1 MRITARERAEKK
13 IQGVQAMFG
22 KSKIQDRTAELEARI
37 RELEEELD
45 EKKEVIVEMDQMLNK
60 INSCARLGMW
70 FCYYNEKG
78 EQERVLFTD
87 VMRDMLGY
95 TRNEIPD
102 AIDGLGKII
111 HPEDAPAVFAAFG
124 AAAADKTNR
133 KKYDIEYRLQ
143 TKRDGYK
150 WFHAAGDV
158 VRYPDGSPKI
168 FLGTF
173 SDIDEQKKTAE
184 TLEVG
189 RRRQGAVDLMM
200 LEGSWSMDLTKY
212 AIDDPNS
219 PMVFSDQ
226 FKKILGYR
234 DSNDFPDIMSSWITK
249 MHPDD
254 VAAASALMGKQL
266 SDPSGKTVFDTEY
279 RMMHKDGEYRWVRA
293 SSTVVWSADRRK
305 PLMAA
310 GTILDISEQIKN
322 KLRFQTEMAP
332 NIESL
337 RNGITEIASNVG
349 EAAKQMKDVAQRQ
362 ADITDSAKKI
372 GTSVDESMKIIDS
385 IQSIANQTN
394 LLSLNASIEA
404 ARAGEA
410 GRGFAVVATEV
421 QSLSASTKN
430 TTNDISRILG
440 DMNASVKD
448 MVEKIDRISENVAVE
463 NEEMEKI
470 NSTIEGLNK
479 FANDIAEMVATLY
492 N

>member
-1 MRITARERAEKK
+1 
-13 IQGVQAMFG
+13 MFG
-22 KSKIQDRTAELEARI
+22 KAKNLGNTAELEARI
-37 RELEEELD
+37 KELEEELD
-45 EKKEVIVEMDQMLNK
+45 DKKEVITELDQMLNK
-60 INSCARLGMW
+60 INACARLGMW
-70 FCYYNEKG
+70 FCYYNEAG

-95 TRNEIPD
+95 SRNELPD

-111 HPEDAPAVFAAFG
+111 HPDDAPAVFKAFG

-133 KKYDIEYRLQ
+133 TKYDIDYRLL

-150 WFHAAGDV
+150 YFHATGDV
-158 VRYPDGSPKI
+158 IRNSDGTPKI

-173 SDIDEQKKTAE
+173 SDIDEQRKTAE
-184 TLEVG
+184 RLEVG
-189 RRRQGAVDLMM
+189 QRRQGAVDLMM

-234 DSNDFPDIMSSWITK
+234 DSNDFPDVMSSWITK

-254 VAAASALMGKQL
+254 VAEASALMGKQL
-266 SDPSGKTVFDTEY
+266 ADPSGNTVFDTEY
-279 RMMHKDGEYRWVRA
+279 RMKHKDGEYRWVRA
-293 SSTVVWSADRRK
+293 SSYVVWSRDRKK

-310 GTILDISEQIKN
+310 GTILDITEQKKN
-322 KLRFQTEMAP
+322 KLKFQTEMAP

-337 RNGITEIASNVG
+337 RNGITDIASAVG
-349 EAAKQMKDVAQRQ
+349 VAAKQMKDVAERQ
-362 ADITDSAKKI
+362 ADIVESAKTI
-372 GTSVDESMKIIDS
+372 GASVDESMKIIDS

-430 TTNDISRILG
+430 TTNDIARILG
-440 DMNASVKD
+440 DMNSSVKD
-448 MVEKIDRISENVAVE
+448 MVDKISKISENVATE
-463 NEEMEKI
+463 NDEMEKI
-470 NSTIEGLNK
+470 DQTIEGLNK

-492 N
+492 K

>member
-1 MRITARERAEKK
+1 
-13 IQGVQAMFG
+13 MFG
-22 KSKIQDRTAELEARI
+22 RIKNADNNAELEARI
-37 RELEEELD
+37 KQLEEDLEDKQEVVEELD
-45 EKKEVIVEMDQMLNK
+45 KMLNM
-60 INSCARLGMW
+60 INKCARLGMW
-70 FCYYNEKG
+70 FCYYNEAG

-95 TRNEIPD
+95 TRAELPD
-102 AIDGLGKII
+102 VIDGLGKII
-111 HPEDAPAVFAAFG
+111 HPDDAPAVFAAFG
-124 AAAADKTNR
+124 AAANDRTGR
-133 KKYDIEYRLQ
+133 TKYDIDYRLQ

-150 WFHAAGDV
+150 YFHATGDV
-158 VRYPDGSPKI
+158 IRNSDGSPKI

-173 SDIDEQKKTAE
+173 SDIDEAKKTAD
-184 TLEVG
+184 TLEIG
-189 RRRQGAVDLMM
+189 QRRQGAVDRMM
-200 LEGSWSMDLTKY
+200 LEGSWSMDLTRY

-226 FKKILGYR
+226 FKKILGY
-234 DSNDFPDIMSSWITK
+234 SNSVDFPDVMSSWITK

-279 RMMHKDGEYRWVRA
+279 RMKHKDGEYRWVRA
-293 SSTVVWSADRRK
+293 SSTVVWAKDRRT

-310 GTILDISEQIKN
+310 GTILDISDQKKN
-322 KLRFQTEMAP
+322 QLRFEEEMAP

-349 EAAKQMKDVAQRQ
+349 DASKRMKDVAERQ
-362 ADITDSAKKI
+362 SDIVESAKMI
-372 GTSVDESMKIIDS
+372 GSSVDESMKIIDS

-421 QSLSASTKN
+421 QSLSASTKE
-430 TTNDISRILG
+430 TTNDIARILG

-448 MVEKIDRISENVAVE
+448 MLEKISKISENVSNE
-463 NEEMEKI
+463 SEEMEKI
-470 NSTIEGLNK
+470 DATVEGLHN
-479 FANDIAEMVATLY
+479 FANDIAEMVSTLY
-492 N
+492 KK